1 MAASPSHQNPPNNT
15 AFFDAA
21 FQGDS
26 TSLYVRFSSPALA
39 RSMAEPPTPPALTAA
54 IEGL

>member
-1 MAASPSHQNPPNNT
+1 MAASPSHQNPPHNP

-21 FQGDS
+21 FQGDL

-39 RSMAEPPTPPALTAA
+39 RSLAEPPTPPALTAVT
-54 IEGL
+54 EGL